1 MDIEFTGKLGR
12 RTKFQQF
19 DTVQL
24 VMNITPFKEKE
35 TIQAED
41 IPSE

>member
-24 VMNITPFKEKE
+24 VMNITEFKQKQKIN
-35 TIQAED
+35 TDD
-41 IPSE
+41 IPN